1 MKSLTSQCKVDHC
14 TAVYVT
20 EEKEMPVE
28 MSLVLLLKSCMFLHQ
43 TSTHLHRSVL

>member
-28 MSLVLLLKSCMFLHQ
+28 MSLVLLLKS
-43 TSTHLHRSVL
+43 